1 MTDSEIRKEII
12 KSNYSLVILA
22 GAGSG
27 KTTLLTNKIISF
39 IEKNKTHYKVA
50 AITFTQK
57 AAYEIKTKLNGRGV
71 RNFIGTNDSFVEQEI
86 IRPFLTDVYG
96 DEFSKDFIVTYSSDK
111 FHLYSEG
118 LNILKTKKALA
129 SYSNN
134 KKNFKFQLALEILKK
149 SIVAKQYMVAK
160 YKWIFIDEYQDSDE
174 DMHNLFMFIKELGV
188 NLFIVGDLKQS
199 LYSWRGA
206 KPELFKSLYEN
217 DNGFKKFELLENFR
231 CSKCVQNYANIIEYR
246 DLSRYQDE
254 CREIN
259 VIGVENR
266 LQCILDNLD
275 LDKEISFLARRND
288 QAEEIKSELNSAGY
302 NFTFIA
308 KSPLDDLGTVNKNTF
323 INLARYVKD
332 RNYTH
337 YDFVN
342 NIAGDYSKKDIMK
355 IKSIIEPLLSN
366 PSEDDIERI
375 LLELFAFLGL
385 VFYENIEIPSFIK
398 SIQDSKYDNSFNG
411 KSFKHNVMTIHSSKG
426 LEFEQVVMYASDFK
440 IHWNRDLNEHY
451 VAVTRAKS
459 KVIIV
464 LDDNNYI
471 KEVCNIVKSL
481 GLEISKI
488 IKIS

>member
-1 MTDSEIRKEII
+1 MKDSEIRKKII
-12 KSNYSLVILA
+12 DSNESLVILA

-57 AAYEIKTKLNGRGV
+57 AAYEIKTKLNGHGV
-71 RNFIGTNDSFVEQEI
+71 GNFIGTNDSFVEQEI
-86 IRPFLTDVYG
+86 IRPFLIDVYG
-96 DEFSKDFIVTYSSDK
+96 DDFSKDFIVTYSSDE
-111 FHLYSEG
+111 FSLYSQG
-118 LNILKTKKALA
+118 LNILKTKKILA
-129 SYSNN
+129 SYSNT
-134 KKNFKFQLALEILKK
+134 KKNFKFQLALKILKN
-149 SIVAKQYMVAK
+149 SIVAKQYLISK

-206 KPELFKSLYEN
+206 KPELFKKLYEN
-217 DNGFKKFELLENFR
+217 ENGFNKFELLENFR

-246 DLSRYQDE
+246 DLSRYHTE

-259 VIGVENR
+259 VIGVENK
-266 LQCILDNLD
+266 LKCILDKLD
-275 LDKEISFLARRND
+275 LNKEISFLARRNIK
-288 QAEEIKSELNSAGY
+288 AEDIKNELNSAGY

-308 KSPLDDLGTVNKNTF
+308 KSPLEDLGTVNKNTL

-332 RNYTH
+332 KNYTH

-342 NIAGDYSKKDIMK
+342 NIAGDYSKKDIMQ
-355 IKSIIEPLLSN
+355 IKSIIEPLCST
-366 PSEDDIERI
+366 PKEDDIEQI
-375 LLELFAFLGL
+375 LLKLFAFLGL
-385 VFYENIEIPSFIK
+385 EFYENIEIPNFIK

-411 KSFKHNVMTIHSSKG
+411 KLFKHNVMTIHSSKG

-464 LDDNNYI
+464 LDDDNYI
-471 KEVCNIVKSL
+471 KEVSNIVKRL
-481 GLEISKI
+481 GIKISDI